1 MLFSTVTKLSIKPK
15 APFLEDETTKG
26 ILRRTSGK
34 GSEML
39 QSGDTMFTLVAVVL
53 GEVLAR
59 SRIDWDLH
67 PLLQFIKALTSKEG
81 AREELKIKL
90 VSSEALGENAAEL
103 LN

>member
-26 ILRRTSGK
+26 ILCRTSGK

-59 SRIDWDLH
+59 SKDRLGSP
-67 PLLQFIKALTSKEG
+67 PLAAVYKGTNIKGRSQGGVEDQTRFL
-81 AREELKIKL
+81 
-90 VSSEALGENAAEL
+90 
-103 LN
+103 

>member
-26 ILRRTSGK
+26 ILCRTSGK

-67 PLLQFIKALTSKEG
+67 PFAVYKGTNIKGRSQGGVEDQTRFL
-81 AREELKIKL
+81 
-90 VSSEALGENAAEL
+90 
-103 LN
+103 